1 MNELDEV
8 KMKVLICDAIQKAC
22 VDILE
27 DEGFSVD
34 VKTGLNEAEIIDIVK
49 GYSAIIVRGATK
61 ITSKIIEA
69 SDVLKYVGRAG
80 SGVDNIDVTAATAKG
95 VTVLNVPSGN
105 TISVAEH
112 TVGIMLSMIRFI
124 PQSCADLK
132 NGKWEKKKY
141 MGSELYLKTLGIV
154 GLGKIGAEV
163 AKRCKA
169 FDMKVIAF
177 DPVLPPEKAKEIG
190 VELVGMEK
198 LLKESDFISIHT
210 PGGPNT
216 KNLITDKE
224 LSVCKEKV
232 FIVNCARGGILNEE
246 DALKN
251 LNSGKIAGLALDVYS
266 KEPPD
271 ADNELLKHPNVI
283 VTPHLGAS
291 TKEAQDR
298 VGIAI
303 AHQIADALKGKE
315 IVGAVNK
322 K

>member
-1 MNELDEV
+1 
-8 KMKVLICDAIQKAC
+8 MKVLICDAIQKAC
-22 VDILE
+22 IEILE
-27 DEGFSVD
+27 KEGFQVD
-34 VKTGLNEAEIIDIVK
+34 VKTGLPEEELINVVK
-49 GYSAIIVRGATK
+49 GYSAVIVRSATK

-69 SDVLKYVGRAG
+69 SDELKFIGRAG
-80 SGVDNIDVTAATAKG
+80 SGVDTIDVPAATAKG
-95 VTVLNVPSGN
+95 VVVMNVPAGN

-112 TVGIMLSMIRFI
+112 TVGLMLSMIRFI
-124 PQSCADLK
+124 PQSCADMK

-141 MGSELYLKTLGIV
+141 MGSELYKKTLGIV
-154 GLGKIGAEV
+154 GLGKIGYEV
-163 AKRCKA
+163 SKRCKA

-177 DPVLPPEKAKEIG
+177 DPVLPADKAKEMG
-190 VELVGMEK
+190 VELVNMET

-216 KNLITDKE
+216 KNLISDKE
-224 LSVCKEKV
+224 LSLCKEKV
-232 FIVNCARGGILNEE
+232 FIVNCARGGILNET
-246 DALKN
+246 DVLKY
-251 LNSGKIAGLALDVYS
+251 LDSGKIAGLALDVYS

-271 ADNELLKHPNVI
+271 AGDVLINHPKVV

-291 TKEAQDR
+291 TAEAQDR
-298 VGIAI
+298 VGVAI